1 MLCGLMC
8 QQVSV
13 LPPGCRPATAAEGQG
28 CDGAETPT
36 GYESLP
42 PTTSLSAFV
51 PLSRTIMSP
60 AWLCRRPRMV
70 GTGRGG
76 EGGLQVGA
84 RGGSVWGER
93 GWVLSSLGRMLL
105 VPAGRELWAS
115 LKARC
120 SRAMLKMEVLDAVG
134 VLPCV
139 LAARGRGGRAPR
151 PSTERGAQGAPSLQA
166 WGTAWCWR
174 STTTRRCT
182 VGT

>member
-13 LPPGCRPATAAEGQG
+13 LPPGCRPATAAEGQS

-76 EGGLQVGA
+76 AAGGCTRWECVGGAWLGPLQPGSNAAGPSGTGALGILEGQ
-84 RGGSVWGER
+84 
-93 GWVLSSLGRMLL
+93 M
-105 VPAGRELWAS
+105 
-115 LKARC
+115 
-120 SRAMLKMEVLDAVG
+120 
-134 VLPCV
+134 
-139 LAARGRGGRAPR
+139 
-151 PSTERGAQGAPSLQA
+151 
-166 WGTAWCWR
+166 
-174 STTTRRCT
+174 
-182 VGT
+182 

>member
-1 MLCGLMC
+1 MC

-76 EGGLQVGA
+76 GGGAAGGCTRWECVGGAWLGPLQPGSNAAGPSGTGALGILEGQ
-84 RGGSVWGER
+84 
-93 GWVLSSLGRMLL
+93 M
-105 VPAGRELWAS
+105 
-115 LKARC
+115 
-120 SRAMLKMEVLDAVG
+120 
-134 VLPCV
+134 
-139 LAARGRGGRAPR
+139 
-151 PSTERGAQGAPSLQA
+151 
-166 WGTAWCWR
+166 
-174 STTTRRCT
+174 
-182 VGT
+182 

>member
-1 MLCGLMC
+1 MC

-76 EGGLQVGA
+76 GGGGCRWVHEVGVC
-84 RGGSVWGER
+84 GGSVAGSSPA
-93 GWVLSSLGRMLL
+93 WVECCWSQRDGSSGH
-105 VPAGRELWAS
+105 P
-115 LKARC
+115 
-120 SRAMLKMEVLDAVG
+120 
-134 VLPCV
+134 
-139 LAARGRGGRAPR
+139 
-151 PSTERGAQGAPSLQA
+151 
-166 WGTAWCWR
+166 
-174 STTTRRCT
+174 
-182 VGT
+182 